1 MNMVIEFFDLLYHE
15 PGLRLLFC
23 FTVGVY
29 SLCLALY
36 LSERDTRRRENFKA
50 RCIIKKWIDEGLI
63 KDRYKCYLTEE
74 LCFCE
79 TSIGCYWRR

>member
-1 MNMVIEFFDLLYHE
+1 MSGIITFFELLHRE

-23 FTVGVY
+23 FTIGVY

-36 LSERDTRRRENFKA
+36 LSERDSRRQSFKD
-50 RCIIKKWIDEGLI
+50 RCIIKQWIDEGLI
-63 KDRYKCYLTEE
+63 QDRYKCYLTDEQ
-74 LCFCE
+74 CFCE